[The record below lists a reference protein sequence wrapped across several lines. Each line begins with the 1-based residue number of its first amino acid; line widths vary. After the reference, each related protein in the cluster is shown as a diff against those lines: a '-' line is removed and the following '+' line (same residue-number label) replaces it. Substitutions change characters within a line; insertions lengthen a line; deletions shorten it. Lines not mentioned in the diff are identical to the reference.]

1 MNVIIVGPA
10 YPLRGAMA
18 QLNII
23 LGWYL
28 SKGHNVQIV
37 SLTRQYPSLLFPG
50 KTQIDPGKPLFDVPT
65 IPLIDTINPMS
76 WFRAARYIINQE
88 PDVIIFR
95 YWMPFFAPCFGSIAR
110 LVKRKIKVRVIFIC
124 DNIIPHEKRP
134 GDITLTKYALH
145 SADSFVVLSQTVEED
160 LHRFIPKARYILTPL
175 PLFNVF
181 GELQSKKESRMKL
194 AISENNIILF
204 FGIIRAYKG
213 LEVLLDAMPLILNRM
228 PVLLLIAGEFYE
240 DEEKYRKKIRQ
251 LGLEKHIRLYSD
263 YIPNEEIPVYFS
275 ASDVVVL
282 PYVSATQSAIVPV
295 AYNFNKPVIVTD
307 VGGLSE
313 VVKNGLT
320 GFIVSPQNPRAFAD
334 AVVKFYEEKCENEFA
349 SNIQQEKKQ
358 YSWDTFIERLESL
371 MKQKI

>member
-37 SLTRQYPSLLFPG
+37 SLTRQYPSILFPG

-65 IPLIDTINPMS
+65 VPLIDTINPIS
-76 WFRAARYIINQE
+76 WFRAARYIISQR

-110 LVKRKIKVRVIFIC
+110 FVKRKINVQVIFIC

-134 GDITLTKYALH
+134 GDITLTKYAFN
-145 SADSFVVLSQTVEED
+145 SVDSFVVLSQTVEAD
-160 LHRFIPKARYILTPL
+160 LRRFVPQARYILSPL

-181 GELQSKKESRMKL
+181 GELQPKKESRMKL
-194 AISENNIILF
+194 AITENNVILF
-204 FGIIRAYKG
+204 FGIVRAYKG
-213 LEVLLDAMPLILNRM
+213 LEVLLDAMLLILNRI

-240 DEEKYRKKIRQ
+240 DEKKYREKIQQ

-263 YIPNEEIPVYFS
+263 YIPNDKIPVYFS
-275 ASDVVVL
+275 AADAVVL
-282 PYVSATQSAIVPV
+282 PYISATQSAIVPV
-295 AYNFNKPVIVTD
+295 AYHFNKPVIVTD

-313 VVKNGLT
+313 VVKNGVT
-320 GFIVSPQNPRAFAD
+320 GFIVPPQNPQAFAD
-334 AVVKFYEEKCENEFA
+334 AVVKFYEEKRENEFA

>member
-181 GELQSKKESRMKL
+181 GEPQPKKESRMKL
-194 AISENNIILF
+194 AISENNVMLF
-204 FGIIRAYKG
+204 FGIVRAYKG
-213 LEVLLDAMPLILNRM
+213 LEVLLDAMPLILNRIS
-228 PVLLLIAGEFYE
+228 VQLIIAGEFYE

>member
-28 SKGHNVQIV
+28 SRGHNVQIV
-37 SLTRQYPSLLFPG
+37 SLTRQYPSILFPG

-65 IPLIDTINPMS
+65 VPLIDTINPIS
-76 WFRAARYIINQE
+76 WFRAARYIISQK

-110 LVKRKIKVRVIFIC
+110 LIKRKINVQVIFIC

-134 GDITLTKYALH
+134 GDITLTKYAFH
-145 SADSFVVLSQTVEED
+145 SVDSFVVLSQTVEED
-160 LHRFIPKARYILTPL
+160 LRRFVPKARYILSPL

-194 AISENNIILF
+194 SISENNIILF

-240 DEEKYRKKIRQ
+240 DEKKYREKIRQ
-251 LGLEKHIRLYSD
+251 LGMEKHIRMYSD
-263 YIPNEEIPVYFS
+263 YIPNEDIPVYFS
-275 ASDVVVL
+275 AADVVVL
-282 PYVSATQSAIVPV
+282 PYISATQSAIVPV
-295 AYNFNKPVIVTD
+295 AYHFNKPVIVTD

-313 VVKNGLT
+313 VVKNGVT
-320 GFIVSPQNPRAFAD
+320 GFIVHPQNPRAFAD
-334 AVVKFYEEKCENEFA
+334 AVVKFYEDKCENEFA
-349 SNIQQEKKQ
+349 SNIQQEKKL
-358 YSWDTFIERLESL
+358 YSWDTFVERLESL

>member
-1 MNVIIVGPA
+1 MNIIIVGPA

-28 SKGHNVQIV
+28 SKCHNVQIV
-37 SLTRQYPSLLFPG
+37 SLKRQYPSLLFPG

-65 IPLIDTINPMS
+65 VPLIDTINPLS
-76 WFRAARYIINQE
+76 WFRAAGYIIGQK

-110 LVKRKIKVRVIFIC
+110 LVKRKIKTRVIFIC

-134 GDITLTKYALH
+134 GDIALTKYAFH
-145 SADSFVVLSQTVEED
+145 SVDSFVVLSRTVEED
-160 LHRFIPKARYILTPL
+160 LHRFAPKAKYILSPL

-181 GELQSKKESRMKL
+181 GELQPKKESRVKL
-194 AISENNIILF
+194 AISENNVMLF
-204 FGIIRAYKG
+204 FGIVRAYKG
-213 LEVLLDAMPLILNRM
+213 LDVLLDAIPLILNKM
-228 PVLLLIAGEFYE
+228 SILLLIAGEFYE
-240 DEEKYRKKIRQ
+240 DEEKYRKKIIQ
-251 LGLEKHIRLYSD
+251 LGLEKNVRLYSD
-263 YIPNEEIPVYFS
+263 YIPNEDIPLYFS
-275 ASDVVVL
+275 AADVVVL

-295 AYNFNKPVIVTD
+295 AYHFNKPVIVTD

-320 GFIVSPQNPRAFAD
+320 GFIVPPQNPRALAD
-334 AVVKFYEEKCENEFA
+334 AVVKFYQDKREKEFA
-349 SNIQQEKKQ
+349 SNIQEEKKQ
-358 YSWDTFIERLESL
+358 YGWDTFVERLESL
-371 MKQKI
+371 MKQDI

>member
-28 SKGHNVQIV
+28 SKNHNVQIV
-37 SLTRQYPSLLFPG
+37 SLTRQYPTLLFPG

-65 IPLIDTINPMS
+65 VPLIDTINPLS
-76 WFRAARYIINQE
+76 WFRAVRYIINQK

-110 LVKRKIKVRVIFIC
+110 LVKRKIHVQVIFIC

-134 GDITLTKYALH
+134 GDITLTKYAFH
-145 SADSFVVLSQTVEED
+145 SVDSFVVLSKTVEED
-160 LHRFIPKARYILTPL
+160 LRRFVPKARYVLSPL
-175 PLFNVF
+175 PLFDVF
-181 GELQSKKESRMKL
+181 GELQPKKESKMKL
-194 AISENNIILF
+194 GILEDHVMLF
-204 FGIIRAYKG
+204 FGYVRVYKG
-213 LEVLLDAMPLILNRM
+213 LDVLLDAMPLILNRIS
-228 PVLLLIAGEFYE
+228 VLLLIAGEFYE

-263 YIPNEEIPVYFS
+263 YIPNEEIPAYFS
-275 ASDVVVL
+275 AADVVVL
-282 PYVSATQSAIVPV
+282 PYVSATQSAIGPV
-295 AYNFNKPVIVTD
+295 AYHFNKPVIVTD

-313 VVKNGLT
+313 VVKDGRT
-320 GFIVSPQNPRAFAD
+320 GFVVPPQNPQAFAD
-334 AVVKFYEEKCENEFA
+334 AVVKYYQDKCENEFA
-349 SNIQQEKKQ
+349 SNINEEKKK
-358 YSWDTFIERLESL
+358 YEWDAFVERLESL
-371 MKQKI
+371 IKQDI